1 MSVSS
6 MTGFAR
12 SGGEDA
18 SHSWTWEAKSVNGRG
33 LDVRCRL
40 PAGMDA
46 LEQPIRQAVSKRLKR
61 GSVSVSL
68 QLSQNAGVQPM
79 GINRPWLEEIMAV
92 VGDVGP
98 RDGID
103 PPRLDG
109 LLALR
114 GVIENVE
121 AEADDDEREARE
133 KALLESLG
141 TVLADLDTMRRAEGA
156 KLHEIVAAQL
166 DEVASLTA
174 RAEACVA
181 RHPEMLAKRLRSQI
195 DALMQ
200 AGSPVGEERLA
211 QELAVL
217 ATKADVREELDRLRT
232 HCEAAAKLLAEGDAV
247 GRKLD
252 FLSQE
257 FNREANTVCSKA
269 ADVELTGIGLEL
281 KAVIDRF
288 REQVQNIE

>member
-1 MSVSS
+1 

-12 SGGEDA
+12 SGGEDDTHA
-18 SHSWTWEAKSVNGRG
+18 WTWEAKSVNGRG

-46 LEQPIRQAVSKRLKR
+46 LEQPIRQAASKRFKR
-61 GSVSVSL
+61 GSVSISL
-68 QLSQNAGVQPM
+68 QLSQSVGMQPM
-79 GINRPWLEEIMAV
+79 GVNRPWLDELIALVQEI
-92 VGDVGP
+92 GP
-98 RDGID
+98 HDGID

-121 AEADDDEREARE
+121 AEVDDDERAARE
-133 KALLESLG
+133 KVLLDGLATLLEGLE
-141 TVLADLDTMRRAEGA
+141 TMRRSEGA
-156 KLHEIVAAQL
+156 KLAEIVAAQL
-166 DEVASLTA
+166 AEVAALTA

-181 RHPEMLAKRLRSQI
+181 RHPEMLAERLRSQI

-211 QELAVL
+211 QELALL

-232 HCEAAAKLLAEGDAV
+232 HCEAATKLLAEGGAV

-269 ADVELTGIGLEL
+269 ADVELTSIGLEL